1 MPTLLLQL
9 KGPLQSWAT
18 EDGYTHRNT
27 GSLPTKS
34 GVIGLVASAL
44 GRARGSDI
52 SDLAALRFGVQP
64 VHTGPRLTD
73 FQTMGKRADG
83 KPNPLETK
91 EYLQDSTFTVGL
103 ESTDLRLLI
112 RIGAAIQHP
121 VYMPYLGRRACPP
134 AGPIRVGL
142 VDKPLEQAFKGKERI
157 HVETV
162 DGVEAHWDQPANNR
176 VFQARYSNAIDPL
189 FNAVAEAQKKA
200 EAMSDFTPADLPRVS
215 ERIPYL
221 YLEQCVIKRAN
232 NALVA
237 ADENGETALPIAT
250 IAVLMLGPGTT
261 ITHDAVVLAS
271 DTGAI
276 IVWAGEQGVRH
287 YCSGSALTGSTRL
300 LEQQARLVSNERSR
314 LMVARRMYAMRF
326 PGEDLSHTTMRQLLG
341 MEGTR
346 VAALYTAEAKRNDI
360 QWHGRK
366 WDDRGGAVNIALS
379 TANSCLYGVVHAA
392 ITALGCSPALGF
404 VHCHNRRS
412 FLFDIA
418 DLYKAEYSIP
428 LAFRLHACT
437 PSLVDGIARR
447 RMRDMMQDGRLL
459 ERCVHDVST
468 LLSEEPDNEDNCSV
482 WTGGQRYGKAGQSWA
497 PS

>member
-1 MPTLLLQL
+1 
-9 KGPLQSWAT
+9 
-18 EDGYTHRNT
+18 
-27 GSLPTKS
+27 
-34 GVIGLVASAL
+34 
-44 GRARGSDI
+44 
-52 SDLAALRFGVQP
+52 
-64 VHTGPRLTD
+64 
-73 FQTMGKRADG
+73 
-83 KPNPLETK
+83 
-91 EYLQDSTFTVGL
+91 
-103 ESTDLRLLI
+103 
-112 RIGAAIQHP
+112 
-121 VYMPYLGRRACPP
+121 
-134 AGPIRVGL
+134 
-142 VDKPLEQAFKGKERI
+142 
-157 HVETV
+157 
-162 DGVEAHWDQPANNR
+162 
-176 VFQARYSNAIDPL
+176 
-189 FNAVAEAQKKA
+189 
-200 EAMSDFTPADLPRVS
+200 MSDFTPADLPRVS

-261 ITHDAVVLAS
+261 ITHDAVVPAS

>member
-1 MPTLLLQL
+1 
-9 KGPLQSWAT
+9 
-18 EDGYTHRNT
+18 
-27 GSLPTKS
+27 
-34 GVIGLVASAL
+34 
-44 GRARGSDI
+44 
-52 SDLAALRFGVQP
+52 
-64 VHTGPRLTD
+64 
-73 FQTMGKRADG
+73 
-83 KPNPLETK
+83 
-91 EYLQDSTFTVGL
+91 
-103 ESTDLRLLI
+103 
-112 RIGAAIQHP
+112 
-121 VYMPYLGRRACPP
+121 
-134 AGPIRVGL
+134 
-142 VDKPLEQAFKGKERI
+142 
-157 HVETV
+157 
-162 DGVEAHWDQPANNR
+162 
-176 VFQARYSNAIDPL
+176 
-189 FNAVAEAQKKA
+189 
-200 EAMSDFTPADLPRVS
+200 MSDFTPADLPRVS

-482 WTGGQRYGKAGQSWA
+482 WTGGQRYGKAGQSWHRRDTTRKRSTRTA
-497 PS
+497 RTPIPMMVEISSGVYVGDSTPGYVRDSGNESSRNSVRAERRWHGIPSISYMSAAKTERRR

>member
-1 MPTLLLQL
+1 
-9 KGPLQSWAT
+9 
-18 EDGYTHRNT
+18 
-27 GSLPTKS
+27 
-34 GVIGLVASAL
+34 
-44 GRARGSDI
+44 
-52 SDLAALRFGVQP
+52 
-64 VHTGPRLTD
+64 
-73 FQTMGKRADG
+73 
-83 KPNPLETK
+83 
-91 EYLQDSTFTVGL
+91 
-103 ESTDLRLLI
+103 
-112 RIGAAIQHP
+112 
-121 VYMPYLGRRACPP
+121 
-134 AGPIRVGL
+134 
-142 VDKPLEQAFKGKERI
+142 
-157 HVETV
+157 
-162 DGVEAHWDQPANNR
+162 
-176 VFQARYSNAIDPL
+176 
-189 FNAVAEAQKKA
+189 
-200 EAMSDFTPADLPRVS
+200 MSDFTPADLPRVS

-326 PGEDLSHTTMRQLLG
+326 PDEDLSHTTMRQLLG

-404 VHCHNRRS
+404 VHCPQPPLVPLRHRGPVQGGV
-412 FLFDIA
+412 FDPA
-418 DLYKAEYSIP
+418 GFPTA
-428 LAFRLHACT
+428 RLHSQ
-437 PSLVDGIARR
+437 PG
-447 RMRDMMQDGRLL
+447 
-459 ERCVHDVST
+459 
-468 LLSEEPDNEDNCSV
+468 
-482 WTGGQRYGKAGQSWA
+482 
-497 PS
+497 

>member
-1 MPTLLLQL
+1 
-9 KGPLQSWAT
+9 
-18 EDGYTHRNT
+18 
-27 GSLPTKS
+27 
-34 GVIGLVASAL
+34 
-44 GRARGSDI
+44 
-52 SDLAALRFGVQP
+52 
-64 VHTGPRLTD
+64 
-73 FQTMGKRADG
+73 
-83 KPNPLETK
+83 
-91 EYLQDSTFTVGL
+91 
-103 ESTDLRLLI
+103 
-112 RIGAAIQHP
+112 
-121 VYMPYLGRRACPP
+121 
-134 AGPIRVGL
+134 
-142 VDKPLEQAFKGKERI
+142 
-157 HVETV
+157 
-162 DGVEAHWDQPANNR
+162 
-176 VFQARYSNAIDPL
+176 
-189 FNAVAEAQKKA
+189 
-200 EAMSDFTPADLPRVS
+200 MSDFTPADLPRVS

-392 ITALGCSPALGF
+392 ITALGAVRHSVSFTATTAARSSSTSRTCTRRSIRSRWLSDCTPALPAWLTE
-404 VHCHNRRS
+404 S
-412 FLFDIA
+412 
-418 DLYKAEYSIP
+418 
-428 LAFRLHACT
+428 
-437 PSLVDGIARR
+437 
-447 RMRDMMQDGRLL
+447 
-459 ERCVHDVST
+459 HDDECAT
-468 LLSEEPDNEDNCSV
+468 
-482 WTGGQRYGKAGQSWA
+482 
-497 PS
+497 

>member
-1 MPTLLLQL
+1 
-9 KGPLQSWAT
+9 
-18 EDGYTHRNT
+18 
-27 GSLPTKS
+27 
-34 GVIGLVASAL
+34 
-44 GRARGSDI
+44 
-52 SDLAALRFGVQP
+52 
-64 VHTGPRLTD
+64 
-73 FQTMGKRADG
+73 
-83 KPNPLETK
+83 
-91 EYLQDSTFTVGL
+91 
-103 ESTDLRLLI
+103 
-112 RIGAAIQHP
+112 
-121 VYMPYLGRRACPP
+121 
-134 AGPIRVGL
+134 
-142 VDKPLEQAFKGKERI
+142 
-157 HVETV
+157 
-162 DGVEAHWDQPANNR
+162 
-176 VFQARYSNAIDPL
+176 
-189 FNAVAEAQKKA
+189 
-200 EAMSDFTPADLPRVS
+200 MSDFTPADLPRVS

-276 IVWAGEQGVRH
+276 IVWA
-287 YCSGSALTGSTRL
+287 RL